1 MKKLMVFCMSIISLA
16 CQPFKPK
23 NKLVMENAQ
32 QNQSHL
38 PNIYSFKVEGLT
50 GDTIDF
56 SQFKGKKILVV
67 NTASKCGLTPQYEG
81 LEQLHKEFKD
91 KLVIIGFPSNDFL
104 SQEPGSNSEI
114 GEFCQKNYGVTF
126 LMAAKIAVKG
136 AEQAPIYKWL
146 TTKSENGV
154 MDSEVGWNFQKYLLN
169 EHGQLIGYFSP
180 KTDPQAPEI
189 IEAINAQ

>member
-32 QNQSHL
+32 HNQSHL

-56 SQFKGKKILVV
+56 SQFNGKKILVV

-81 LEQLHKEFKD
+81 LEQLHKEYKD